1 MSDVSRPATA
11 EDLKRLVQALETT
24 GARYLL
30 IGAYALLAHGY
41 QRATVDIDL
50 LVEATRD
57 NGERVKQALLVLPD
71 QSAREIDPQWFT
83 EGENIRVADEII
95 VDLLFSPCAQTY
107 EMLKPHEEIID
118 LDGVPVRTVSLQGLL
133 LTKQSQRPQDVQ
145 DSLVL
150 RRAIAGGGT

>member
-11 EDLKRLVQALETT
+11 EDLKRLVQALDAA

-50 LVEATRD
+50 LVEATRE

-71 QSAREIDPQWFT
+71 QSAREIDP
-83 EGENIRVADEII
+83 
-95 VDLLFSPCAQTY
+95 
-107 EMLKPHEEIID
+107 
-118 LDGVPVRTVSLQGLL
+118 DGKHGY
-133 LTKQSQRPQDVQ
+133 PQPSMSDI
-145 DSLVL
+145 SL
-150 RRAIAGGGT
+150 RRAAAVPPCRDSLDNSFADLPEACETACMAWRTRSKK

>member
-11 EDLKRLVQALETT
+11 EDLKRLVQALEAA

-50 LVEATRD
+50 LVEATRE

-83 EGENIRVADEII
+83 EGENIRVADEIT

-150 RRAIAGGGT
+150 RRAIASSGS